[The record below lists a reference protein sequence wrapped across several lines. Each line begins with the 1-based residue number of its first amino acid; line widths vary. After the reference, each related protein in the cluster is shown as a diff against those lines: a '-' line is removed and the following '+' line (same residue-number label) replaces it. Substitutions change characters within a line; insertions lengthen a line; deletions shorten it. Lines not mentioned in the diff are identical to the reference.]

1 MSDAI
6 QKQLEDL
13 KQRVA
18 DLEAAEIKLRIQSVG
33 PRGSQGTPGRIG
45 ERGETGRTGN
55 PGPAGKDGRDGR
67 DGVDGRTP
75 DKDALESII
84 VTLLHEYHLLDENAL
99 PYAGPYAK
107 SKQAA

>member
-33 PRGSQGTPGRIG
+33 PRGPQGAPGRIG
-45 ERGETGRTGN
+45 ERGETGRTGD
-55 PGPAGKDGRDGR
+55 PGPAGRDGRDGR

-75 DKDALESII
+75 GKDELESI
-84 VTLLHEYHLLDENAL
+84 VATLLTEYHVLDGDGL
-99 PYAGPYAK
+99 PYAGPY